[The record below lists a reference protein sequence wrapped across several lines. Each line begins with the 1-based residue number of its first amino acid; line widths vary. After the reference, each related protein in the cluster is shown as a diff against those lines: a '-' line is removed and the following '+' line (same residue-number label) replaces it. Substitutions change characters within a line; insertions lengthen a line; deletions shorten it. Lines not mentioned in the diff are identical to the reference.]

1 MDADKRIDLLA
12 ISGIAGVIGSL
23 LIVKMV
29 QITNK
34 RIDLVVDTQRKL
46 NDLQMKINELDERDF
61 QKINDKLD
69 YVTVEMETLKG

>member
-69 YVTVEMETLKG
+69 YVTAEMETLKG

>member
-1 MDADKRIDLLA
+1 MDANKRIDLLA
-12 ISGIAGVIGSL
+12 ISGIAGMIGSL

-61 QKINDKLD
+61 QKINAKLD
-69 YVTVEMETLKG
+69 YVTAEMETLKG